1 LKFSNVMKTISL
13 YDEKELLIKLQ
24 SGDHAAFGK
33 IYGIYSRRIYLN
45 TLKLVKDEDQAQEI
59 LQDVFIRIWNARETI
74 DPSRPFSSFL
84 FSIAQNLVRDFFR
97 KAARDMKL
105 RDSLARTGSELYDHI
120 ESALDH
126 KETSEILQRAID
138 ALPQQRK
145 MIFTLCRVE
154 GKSYEEVAAI
164 MGISVSTVGNQLTK
178 ATKTVRQAFLLSPP
192 SLLVLTAFIIS
203 TN

>member
-1 LKFSNVMKTISL
+1 MKSISL

-24 SGDHAAFGK
+24 SGNHAAFGK

-120 ESALDH
+120 ESALDL

-192 SLLVLTAFIIS
+192 SLLALTAFIIN

>member
-1 LKFSNVMKTISL
+1 MKTISL
-13 YDEKELLIKLQ
+13 YDEQELLAKLQ

-45 TLKLVKDEDQAQEI
+45 TLKLVKDEDEAQEI

-74 DPSRPFSSFL
+74 DSSRPFGSFL
-84 FSIAQNLVRDFFR
+84 FSIARNLIRDFFR
-97 KAARDMKL
+97 KAARDERMRQL
-105 RDSLARTGSELYDHI
+105 LAERGSELYDHI
-120 ESALDH
+120 ESAIDH

-164 MGISVSTVGNQLTK
+164 LGISVSTVGNQLTK

-192 SLLVLTAFIIS
+192 SLLALTAFIIG

>member
-1 LKFSNVMKTISL
+1 MTISNLMKTISL
-13 YDEKELLIKLQ
+13 YDEQELLVKLQ
-24 SGDHAAFGK
+24 SGDHAAFGR
-33 IYGIYSRRIYLN
+33 IYSIYSRRIYLN
-45 TLKLVKDEDQAQEI
+45 TLKLVKDEDEAQEI

-84 FSIAQNLVRDFFR
+84 FSIARNLIRDFFR
-97 KAARDMKL
+97 KAARDTKM
-105 RDSLARTGSELYDHI
+105 RHFLAERGSELYDHI

-126 KETSEILQRAID
+126 KETSEMLQRAID

-145 MIFTLCRVE
+145 MVFTLCKIE

-192 SLLVLTAFIIS
+192 ALLALTTYIIC

>member
-1 LKFSNVMKTISL
+1 MKTISL
-13 YDEKELLIKLQ
+13 YDEQELLAKLQ

-45 TLKLVKDEDQAQEI
+45 TLKLVKDEDEAQEI

-74 DPSRPFSSFL
+74 DPSKPFSSFL
-84 FSIAQNLVRDFFR
+84 FSIARNLIRDFFR
-97 KAARDMKL
+97 RAARDNRMRQL
-105 RDSLARTGSELYDHI
+105 LAERGSELYDHI

-145 MIFTLCRVE
+145 MIFTLCRME

-192 SLLVLTAFIIS
+192 SLLALTAFIIG